1 MSPRAA
7 SRLEAIGFNRVYDYV
22 AGKAD
27 WGASGLPLEGRPG
40 FRAGELARADTPTCT
55 LVERLQDVC
64 IRVREGGWNTCL
76 VVDERRVVLGR
87 LGRKAL
93 ARTDAAAVEEA
104 MSAGPRTFR
113 PDVRLGALVG
123 WMRRRNLTSAVVTTS
138 DGRLVGVV
146 LRDEAEARLAVEREA
161 AGAAQADTLLA

>member
-7 SRLEAIGFNRVYDYV
+7 SRLEAIGFEQVYDYV

-55 LVERLQDVC
+55 LAERLQDVC
-64 IRVREGGWNTCL
+64 TRVREGGWNTCL

-93 ARTDAAAVEEA
+93 ARTDAVVEEA

-113 PDVRLGALVG
+113 PDVRLGAVVG

-146 LRDEAEARLAVEREA
+146 LRDEAEARLAGEREA
-161 AGAAQADTLLA
+161 AGAAQADTLSA